1 MKKLLLSLLVASS
14 FTAIQAQTTCATAL
28 TLSTSGATTTSP
40 TYTTSTFSGG
50 CLGSRTGIKAIWY
63 KFTPTANGEV
73 TLSSNLT
80 ANNGTTYTNDTR
92 VSVFEGSCTAL
103 SCIGANDDVSGTNY
117 LSSITVSV
125 AAGTTYYVQWDNYWG
140 LDNASTTT
148 QNLGFKFTYTF
159 NAVSCVTPGG
169 YDFYLPD
176 TYTTTS
182 ARLIWD
188 PSIGTPANYDVDWST
203 TATAAAGTGTQVT
216 FPAGT
221 LAYVPAI
228 VTGIPASSN
237 FRYFVRSKCGAS
249 SQSSW
254 QGPFTGYL
262 AKTLSSTQGYTTTFD
277 DATLNYTDG
286 FVGSN
291 GFARLTTDATTT
303 PASYADGGNG
313 SAMYTANSTTAA
325 ANTWGYSRAFS
336 LQAGQVVNLTFK
348 TRLYTTSTTLPA
360 SAMSI
365 RVTAGTA
372 QSSTTQ
378 TTVLTTVSET
388 SAAAYTSR
396 SATFTA
402 PSAGVYYFG
411 FNNNSAI
418 GAAQT
423 FLFLDTLGFT
433 STLATDQFDA
443 LEISVYPNPA
453 NDLVTISNTTNA
465 IISNVEMTD
474 LNGRIVKNTSL
485 NATEGQI
492 NISDLSTGVYLMKVS
507 SDQGSTTKKIIKN

>member
-1 MKKLLLSLLVASS
+1 
-14 FTAIQAQTTCATAL
+14 
-28 TLSTSGATTTSP
+28 
-40 TYTTSTFSGG
+40 
-50 CLGSRTGIKAIWY
+50 
-63 KFTPTANGEV
+63 
-73 TLSSNLT
+73 NL
-80 ANNGTTYTNDTR
+80 A
-92 VSVFEGSCTAL
+92 
-103 SCIGANDDVSGTNY
+103 
-117 LSSITVSV
+117 
-125 AAGTTYYVQWDNYWG
+125 
-140 LDNASTTT
+140 
-148 QNLGFKFTYTF
+148 FKFTYTF

-228 VTGIPASSN
+228 VTGLPASSN
-237 FRYFVRSKCGAS
+237 FRYYVRSKCGAS

-277 DATLNYTDG
+277 DAALNNTDG
-286 FVGSN
+286 FIGSN
-291 GFARLTTDATTT
+291 GFGMFTSSATTA

-313 SAMYTANSTTAA
+313 TALYTANSTTAA
-325 ANTWGYSRAFS
+325 SNTWGYSRAFS

-348 TRLYTTSTTLPA
+348 TRLFTPSTTLPA
-360 SAMSI
+360 SAMSL
-365 RVTAGTA
+365 RVTAGTS

-378 TTVLTTVSET
+378 TTVLTTISET
-388 SAAAYTSR
+388 SDVAYTSR

-402 PSAGVYYFG
+402 PSTGVYYFG

-423 FLFLDTLGFT
+423 LLFFDTLGFT
-433 STLATDQFDA
+433 STLATDQFNN

-453 NDLVTISNTTNA
+453 NDVVSVSNTTNA

-474 LNGRIVKNTSL
+474 LNGRVVKNTSL

-507 SDQGSTTKKIIKN
+507 SDQGSITKKIIKN

>member
-1 MKKLLLSLLVASS
+1 MKKLLLTLLVACS
-14 FTAIQAQTTCATAL
+14 FNAMQAQTACASAL
-28 TLSTSGATTTSP
+28 TLTTSGATTTSP
-40 TYTTSTFSGG
+40 SFTTSTYSSG
-50 CLGSRTGIKAIWY
+50 CLSTRTGIKAIWY

-117 LSSITVSV
+117 LSSVTVSV

-140 LDNASTTT
+140 LDNTAAP
-148 QNLGFKFTYTF
+148 NLGFKFTYTF

-188 PSIGTPANYDVDWST
+188 PSIGAPANYDVDWST

-228 VTGIPASSN
+228 VTGLPASSN

-277 DATLNYTDG
+277 DAALNNTDG
-286 FVGSN
+286 FIGSN
-291 GFARLTTDATTT
+291 GFGMFTSSATTA

-313 SAMYTANSTTAA
+313 TALYTANSTTAA
-325 ANTWGYSRAFS
+325 SNTWGYSRAFS

-348 TRLYTTSTTLPA
+348 TRLFTPSTTLPA
-360 SAMSI
+360 SAMSL
-365 RVTAGTA
+365 RVTAGTS

-378 TTVLTTVSET
+378 TTVLTTISET
-388 SAAAYTSR
+388 SDVAYTSR

-402 PSAGVYYFG
+402 PSTGVYYFG

-423 FLFLDTLGFT
+423 LLFFDTLGFT
-433 STLATDQFDA
+433 STLATDQFNN

-453 NDLVTISNTTNA
+453 NDVVSVSNTTNA

-474 LNGRIVKNTSL
+474 LNGRVVKNTSL

-507 SDQGSTTKKIIKN
+507 SDQGSITKKIIKN